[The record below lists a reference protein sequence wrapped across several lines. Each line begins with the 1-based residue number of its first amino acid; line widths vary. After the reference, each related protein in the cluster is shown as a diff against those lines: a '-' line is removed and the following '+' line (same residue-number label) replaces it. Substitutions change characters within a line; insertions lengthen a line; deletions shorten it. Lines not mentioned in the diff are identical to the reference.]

1 MRPKF
6 EERKETML
14 AYVEHQGPYSEIP
27 WRSYMERLYG
37 WAKEQ
42 KVWPGVHTIGI
53 YYDDPKTVPAERC
66 RSDIAITFKGEA
78 SGTEEVKVRK
88 LPATKV
94 AALSFKAP
102 GEGMISWSKMGTKVS
117 LLTPVTILSLILIE
131 TPSEPH
137 FPRQKAAFNSIF
149 PSRFRFFTSSRKR
162 LMTS

>member
-42 KVWPGVHTIGI
+42 KVLPGMHAIGI
-53 YYDDPKTVPAERC
+53 YYDDPKAVPAERC

-102 GEGMISWSKMGTKVS
+102 GEGIIGAYNGLLAWIADMGYRATGPPMEIYSKKPEAVDGVI
-117 LLTPVTILSLILIE
+117 LLYSKIVVPV
-131 TPSEPH
+131 EPD
-137 FPRQKAAFNSIF
+137 
-149 PSRFRFFTSSRKR
+149 
-162 LMTS
+162 